1 MAKKFTYKRKSISGC
16 DHSGIL
22 PCCSNCDLMD
32 LYVSTQEAQTFAEK
46 GSSAAFKNERG
57 EIIGSDADR
66 QKIFCSITGA
76 SVRPDYGCRHHE
88 WAKDAW
94 VKPDEEMTLC

>member
-1 MAKKFTYKRKSISGC
+1 
-16 DHSGIL
+16 
-22 PCCSNCDLMD
+22 MD

-66 QKIFCSITGA
+66 QKIFCSRTGA